1 MVWCFKNLYYFYTFF
16 QNEALDLSQS
26 IFGSFVQHKLS
37 QEKRSFSNLS
47 IEFPCND
54 PESPKTIPNRLL
66 KRLQLYCVNKHLLN
80 PETDGNDMLYS
91 VLTFRPLNHDLAIKV
106 LKEVLEQTIESE
118 ALERLYIVLRCLS
131 NLMCPKEFLGMVSNI
146 N

>member
-1 MVWCFKNLYYFYTFF
+1 M
-16 QNEALDLSQS
+16 SQS

-37 QEKRSFSNLS
+37 QEKRSFASLS